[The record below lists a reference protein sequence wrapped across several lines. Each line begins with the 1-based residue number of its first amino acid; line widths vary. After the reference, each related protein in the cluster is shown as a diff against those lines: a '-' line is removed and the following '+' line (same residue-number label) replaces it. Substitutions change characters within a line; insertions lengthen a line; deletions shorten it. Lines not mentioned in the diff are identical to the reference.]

1 MTTTTIR
8 LPEEDYEKVKALA
21 VFEGVSVS
29 EFMCNEIMEQVED
42 TLDYEAGINVLN
54 ENNERVAREDV
65 LKEVFPD

>member
-8 LPEEDYEKVKALA
+8 IPEEDYEKVKALA
-21 VFEGVSVS
+21 VFEGGSVS
-29 EFMCNEIMEQVED
+29 EFMRNAIMEQVED

-54 ENNERVAREDV
+54 KNNERVDREDV

>member
-8 LPEEDYEKVKALA
+8 IPEEDYKKVKSLA
-21 VFEGVSVS
+21 AFEGVSVS
-29 EFMCNEIMEQVED
+29 EFMRNAIMEQVED

-54 ENNERVAREDV
+54 EKNERVAREDV